1 MGGRFGEILLLV
13 IVAMLLFGPQKL
25 PDLAKAMGEAMR
37 EFKKAANGEGTPAVQ
52 AQEGPQGVI
61 PVLLDVQATTS
72 PNLSGIKKTPKRRAS
87 STRSRV

>member
-52 AQEGPQGVI
+52 AQGPQGVL
-61 PVLLDVQATTS
+61 PALLDVQASTS
-72 PNLSGIKKTPKRRAS
+72 PNLSGIKKTPKRRAR
-87 STRSRV
+87 STRSRA